1 MSISKIKV
9 LALCLL
15 ISSTLIAQK
24 KIAIMDL
31 KPLGEMPTDDI
42 TTLSERFRGQMVE
55 THVFEVMDRKESE
68 SLDQETALQT
78 SEAFEEESEEDL
90 ERKLLEAITNPS
102 SLGGEPLFDE
112 KALAKAG
119 EKQGAELIVL
129 GYVGLKESTYSIDIK
144 MINCTTSRIEKS
156 ISETHEGDW
165 GDLISLMEEM
175 GRRMAGIEE
184 KSNLWMYLTGAGV
197 VTVTT
202 VAILLMGGEEDASL
216 PEPPSPPQ

>member
-1 MSISKIKV
+1 MSISKIMA

-15 ISSTLIAQK
+15 MSSTLLAQK

-31 KPLGEMPTDDI
+31 KPLGEMLQDDI

-55 THVFEVMDRKESE
+55 THIFEVMDRKESE

-78 SEAFEEESEEDL
+78 SEAFHEESDEEL
-90 ERKLLEAITNPS
+90 EAKLLEAINNPS
-102 SLGGEPLFDE
+102 LLTQEPLFDE

-119 EKQGAELIVL
+119 EKQGAELIVV

-144 MINCTTSRIEKS
+144 MFNCTTSRIEKS
-156 ISETHEGDW
+156 ISETHEGSW
-165 GDLISLMEEM
+165 SELITLMEEM
-175 GRRMAGIEE
+175 GRRMAGVEE
-184 KSNLWMYLTGAGV
+184 KSNLWKYLTGGGV
-197 VTVTT
+197 VTVATI
-202 VAILLMGGEEDASL
+202 AYILMSADDATGL